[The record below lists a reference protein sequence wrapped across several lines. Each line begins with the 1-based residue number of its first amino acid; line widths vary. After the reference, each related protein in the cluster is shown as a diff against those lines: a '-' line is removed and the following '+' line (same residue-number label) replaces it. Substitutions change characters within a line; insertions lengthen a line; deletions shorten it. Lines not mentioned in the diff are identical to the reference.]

1 MQTDRAAHPKS
12 HGPTQ
17 PNAHLAH
24 QATTEGPSAPPFFFR
39 PTPGTPPGTTPAMPS
54 SSSLIQGISISV
66 SDDDEATGKVRV
78 RVRRKRSR
86 ASASA
91 SARRRRLL
99 FRTARLG
106 VPLLLAALAVSL
118 LLYESYRLTPSHS
131 STLSSP
137 SFADFGHLSR
147 AARAAGSPRKCKP
160 TLNPLNSCGLSR
172 VLV

>member
-1 MQTDRAAHPKS
+1 
-12 HGPTQ
+12 
-17 PNAHLAH
+17 
-24 QATTEGPSAPPFFFR
+24 
-39 PTPGTPPGTTPAMPS
+39 MPS

-147 AARAAGSPRKCKP
+147 AARAAGTPRKCKP
-160 TLNPLNSCGLSR
+160 TLDP
-172 VLV
+172 

>member
-1 MQTDRAAHPKS
+1 
-12 HGPTQ
+12 
-17 PNAHLAH
+17 
-24 QATTEGPSAPPFFFR
+24 
-39 PTPGTPPGTTPAMPS
+39 MPS

-66 SDDDEATGKVRV
+66 SDDEEDTGKVRV

-131 STLSSP
+131 SALPPP
-137 SFADFGHLSR
+137 SFADVGHLSR
-147 AARAAGSPRKCKP
+147 AARAAGTPRKCKP
-160 TLNPLNSCGLSR
+160 TLDP
-172 VLV
+172 

>member
-1 MQTDRAAHPKS
+1 MCANRPSRPSQVARPN
-12 HGPTQ
+12 PTQ
-17 PNAHLAH
+17 CTPCPPGHHRRPECPTLLL
-24 QATTEGPSAPPFFFR
+24 PSPL
-39 PTPGTPPGTTPAMPS
+39 PGLPPGTTPAMPS

-78 RVRRKRSR
+78 RVRRKLSR

-91 SARRRRLL
+91 SARRRRRLL

-131 STLSSP
+131 SALPPP
-137 SFADFGHLSR
+137 SFADVGHLSR
-147 AARAAGSPRKCKP
+147 AARAAGTPRKCKP
-160 TLNPLNSCGLSR
+160 TLDP
-172 VLV
+172 

>member
-1 MQTDRAAHPKS
+1 
-12 HGPTQ
+12 
-17 PNAHLAH
+17 
-24 QATTEGPSAPPFFFR
+24 
-39 PTPGTPPGTTPAMPS
+39 MPS

-66 SDDDEATGKVRV
+66 SDDEEDTGKVRV

-91 SARRRRLL
+91 SARRRRRLL